1 VGRSRDE
8 EALVLREKGQTF
20 AAIARSLGF
29 KRAGDARVAFLQALR
44 KREGAER
51 EELTRRESGRLD
63 ALEVRIRARDADDQ
77 EKMERRLAALEK
89 MREALR

>member
-1 VGRSRDE
+1 VARSSDE
-8 EALVLREKGQTF
+8 EALVLREKGHTF
-20 AAIARSLGF
+20 AAIARNLGF

-51 EELTRRESGRLD
+51 EQVTRRESERLNE
-63 ALEVRIRARDADDQ
+63 LETRIRDRDAADP